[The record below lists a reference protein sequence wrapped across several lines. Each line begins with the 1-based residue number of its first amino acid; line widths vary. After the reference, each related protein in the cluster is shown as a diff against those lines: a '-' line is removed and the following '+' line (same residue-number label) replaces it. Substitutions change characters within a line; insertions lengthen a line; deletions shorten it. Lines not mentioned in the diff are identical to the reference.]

1 MQSEKSETK
10 NLLQKKLS
18 GQKITH
24 ILIVAFSALLIL
36 SLSVTG
42 VCSYFITK
50 ANVKKDFI
58 NSSTEI
64 LNQTKKYIEV
74 MNTTVDITYSQMYS
88 DKDFMNLIGNINL
101 EDNSG
106 NDVISCMLKKGWY
119 ELVLKYM
126 KKKEWDINHQN
137 NEGDTFAH
145 ILVMKSYLDVMAIIT
160 ELLKNSS
167 FTPNL
172 RNKKGETI
180 LDKSINNNYIYTTI
194 KILEDERFNNI
205 DLISFRNLYES
216 YIKNNNYGIYA
227 KMNNLEVIID
237 NLADKDLLPRM
248 EKLIS
253 LISTNLET
261 IKEEVENNKM
271 KELDNLIYGLLE
283 QSAV

>member
-1 MQSEKSETK
+1 MFYDEKQAIETCADEPS
-10 NLLQKKLS
+10 Q
-18 GQKITH
+18 IFM
-24 ILIVAFSALLIL
+24 LINEGHEEVVDKIL
-36 SLSVTG
+36 SRR
-42 VCSYFITK
+42 I
-50 ANVKKDFI
+50 
-58 NSSTEI
+58 
-64 LNQTKKYIEV
+64 
-74 MNTTVDITYSQMYS
+74 VD
-88 DKDFMNLIGNINL
+88 INL